1 MRSRSF
7 RLTIDAVFLLMSGTF
22 IWLNGLE
29 DDKGQMWFWLVMVV
43 MWIVIGVLDLRRV
56 RPSAEPAQ
64 P

>member
-22 IWLNGLE
+22 IWLNSLE

-56 RPSAEPAQ
+56 HPSAEPAQ

>member
-22 IWLNGLE
+22 IWLNSLE

>member
-22 IWLNGLE
+22 IWLNSLE

-43 MWIVIGVLDLRRV
+43 MWIAIGVLDLRRV